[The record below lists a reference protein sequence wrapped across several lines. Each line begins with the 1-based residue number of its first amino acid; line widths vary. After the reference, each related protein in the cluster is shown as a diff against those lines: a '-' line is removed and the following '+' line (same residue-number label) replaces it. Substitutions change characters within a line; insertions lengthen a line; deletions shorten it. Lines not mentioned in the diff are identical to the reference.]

1 MMFKLRAGL
10 GAEAVISTSM
20 TAIVMV
26 AASTI
31 KRETASRIKH
41 TSKLLLNGV
50 CRFPDVSGMSMH
62 VDPSQIAVRAVQD
75 RELVYDMIGRRKWSR
90 PVTTCR
96 IVYAFNITSPWNT
109 TFHT

>member
-50 CRFPDVSGMSMH
+50 CRFPDVSGMLVELIRARLRSGLFR
-62 VDPSQIAVRAVQD
+62 IAS
-75 RELVYDMIGRRKWSR
+75 LFTI
-90 PVTTCR
+90 
-96 IVYAFNITSPWNT
+96 
-109 TFHT
+109 

>member
-1 MMFKLRAGL
+1 MFRLRAGL

-50 CRFPDVSGMSMH
+50 CRFPEFPDVGGMLMD
-62 VDPSQIAVRAVQD
+62 VDPSQIAVRALQAF
-75 RELVYDMIGRRKWSR
+75 
-90 PVTTCR
+90 R
-96 IVYAFNITSPWNT
+96 IASLFTI
-109 TFHT
+109 